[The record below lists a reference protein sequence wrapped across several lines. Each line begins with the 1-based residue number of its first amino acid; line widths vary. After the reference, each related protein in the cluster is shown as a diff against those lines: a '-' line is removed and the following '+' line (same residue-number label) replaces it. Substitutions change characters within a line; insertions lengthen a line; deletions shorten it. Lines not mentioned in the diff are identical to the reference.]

1 MKTVKHQ
8 FTEMIKK
15 EGIYTD
21 KNSSFVQQNFIN
33 KLTILLNEINS
44 MKENKN
50 FMSIWYNACKKGNI
64 YYSRILYLLKVL
76 NCQLDIK
83 NVVTN
88 NLALASNDNFRKDK
102 YFKDWNVLSD
112 VDSSQFQSI
121 NPMNYSIK
129 ENKDDKIAKFC
140 HELNLNSG
148 ESIVKLIPVNCFFTN
163 FSRNFFVSISDEGV
177 VRLHIIENEINFKDI
192 YTIKNRVQYKIKL
205 EDNILKADN
214 ISHVESRKK
223 IIIIIA
229 IKYKLEVITFEL
241 NEEKYDVNI
250 DDVLVISDDLD
261 LSIGNYKLK
270 SKGSCGGHNGLR
282 DIESKIGTTEYKR
295 LKIGISND
303 KDKDT
308 KDYVL
313 GNLSKD
319 DKRTIDNLYKDLCPV
334 IDDYFKLEFTEL
346 MNKYNHK
353 NR

>member
-1 MKTVKHQ
+1 MYLIVGLGNPESDYAKTRHNMGFNV
-8 FTEMIKK
+8 
-15 EGIYTD
+15 
-21 KNSSFVQQNFIN
+21 IN
-33 KLTILLNEINS
+33 KLSE
-44 MKENKN
+44 K
-50 FMSIWYNACKKGNI
+50 Y
-64 YYSRILYLLKVL
+64 
-76 NCQLDIK
+76 DIK
-83 NVVTN
+83 VNKSKFK
-88 NLALASNDNFRKDK
+88 AL
-102 YFKDWNVLSD
+102 Y
-112 VDSSQFQSI
+112 
-121 NPMNYSIK
+121 
-129 ENKDDKIAKFC
+129 
-140 HELNLNSG
+140 G
-148 ESIVKLIPVNCFFTN
+148 T
-163 FSRNFFVSISDEGV
+163 GT
-177 VRLHIIENEINFKDI
+177 IE
-192 YTIKNRVQYKIKL
+192 
-205 EDNILKADN
+205 
-214 ISHVESRKK
+214 
-223 IIIIIA
+223 
-229 IKYKLEVITFEL
+229 
-241 NEEKYDVNI
+241 EEKVILVKPQTYMNLSGNSVRKVMDYYDVNI